1 MAACPACR
9 AENPDGT
16 RFCSSCATPLGP
28 VAALRDVR
36 KVVTILFAD
45 VTGSTV
51 LGEQLDPET
60 MRTVMGRYFAM
71 MKAVIERHG
80 GTVEKFIGDA
90 VMAVFGIPT
99 LHEDDALRA
108 VRAAADIAT
117 ELATLNAELSA
128 SRGVAIQFR
137 TGVNTGEVV
146 AGDPATGQTL
156 VTGDTVN
163 TAARLEQAAAPGEIL
178 LGALTWSLVRDA
190 VEAEPVEPIAAKG
203 KALPIVAYRLLSV
216 RPGEAGRRRRLDRPL
231 VGRERELTRLEDAF
245 RQAVADRAAGLFT
258 LLGAA
263 GIGKSRLV
271 AEFLAGLAGE
281 ATVLRGHCL
290 SYGEGITYWP
300 IGEIVRSAAGI
311 DEADTAE
318 GARAKLRAVFGDEG
332 DGDLL
337 AARVGAAIGLS
348 AEAAPQEEIFWAI
361 RRLLEHLARQRPLIV
376 VVEDIH
382 WAEPTLLDLLEYIVD
397 WSRDAPFLLLC
408 PARPELLDERTGWG
422 GTRVNATTLLLES
435 LPADASG
442 RLIANLPGGAALPGP
457 VVERIQDAAEGN
469 PLYIEEFLAMLVDDG
484 LVVEGPDGAWR
495 AKADL
500 ASVRVPA
507 SISALLAARLEQLA
521 PSERA
526 VAERGS
532 VVGRVFEAA
541 AVSELADAVLRPVVG
556 RSLLALVR
564 KEFVRPDRSEL
575 SPGDAFRFRHI
586 LIRDAAYAALP
597 KSERA
602 ELHERFADWLERT
615 AGERIAELE
624 EIVGHHL
631 DAAYRYRNELGEKGE
646 ALERLGRRAGER
658 LAGAGQAAHERGDGP
673 AAAELLASAAGQIG
687 PDTELGRLLRLE
699 LALVLFSLGRLGE
712 MISLME
718 QLSNAARAVGD
729 VSTEA
734 QARMLRMEGRSHL
747 GEIAVTGPE
756 FAVEIDAIEAL
767 MDRFDTR
774 TASIFWQN
782 KSVQLWE
789 RSNFDGSEAATLRQI
804 ELATQSGDRTMI
816 FEANFQL
823 GIQLLSGPA
832 SVAEASAQFEAML
845 GSPGL
850 SKVERADIGQR
861 LAILRAMDGNIGE
874 ARTLIADSL
883 AVFAQLGAPLYLG
896 QAYVDAGWVERL
908 AQNLDGEIEWLTRAV
923 TTLRAANA
931 EMTIPHALGRRALAE
946 AKQGAG
952 ELARRDLAAAEVEH
966 GSRPAILCAL
976 ARGHILLQEGDGAG
990 AIGEIDRAD
999 VLSHEIGKFVN
1010 IRSEALIEIA
1020 AVCFGAGLTQ
1030 RAIDSAADA
1039 VTMARAKGN
1048 RALLSR
1054 AEDDWARYGV
1064 RSAGG
1069 KRA

>member
-1 MAACPACR
+1 MAAMAACSACR
-9 AENPDGT
+9 ADNPDGA
-16 RFCSSCATPLGP
+16 RFCAECGVPLRP
-28 VAALRDVR
+28 VAASRDVR
-36 KVVTILFAD
+36 KVVTVLFAD

-60 MRTVMGRYFAM
+60 MRTIMGRYFGM

-90 VMAVFGIPT
+90 VMAVFGIPVV
-99 LHEDDALRA
+99 HEDDALRA
-108 VRAAADIAT
+108 VRAAADIGT
-117 ELATLNAELSA
+117 ELATLNAELGA
-128 SRGVAIQFR
+128 SRGLAIQFR

-163 TAARLEQAAAPGEIL
+163 TAARLEQAAPPGAVF
-178 LGALTWSLVRDA
+178 LGALTWRLVRDA
-190 VEAEPVEPIAAKG
+190 VEVEPVEPIAAKG
-203 KALPIVAYRLLSV
+203 KALPLVAYRLVAV
-216 RPGEAGRRRRLDRPL
+216 RRGEAGRRRRLDAPL
-231 VGRERELTRLEDAF
+231 VGRERELARLEEAF

-271 AEFLAGLAGE
+271 AEFLAGLVGE

-311 DEADTAE
+311 READGAE
-318 GARAKLRAVFGDEG
+318 VARAKLRALFGDAP
-332 DGDLL
+332 DADLL
-337 AARVGAAIGLS
+337 AARVGSAIGLS

-361 RRLLEHLARQRPLIV
+361 RKLLEHLAQGWPLVV

-422 GTRVNATTLLLES
+422 GGRVNATTLLLES

-646 ALERLGRRAGER
+646 ALERLGRRAGEHY
-658 LAGAGQAAHERGDGP
+658 LAAARRIRDRGD
-673 AAAELLASAAGQIG
+673 AAAASALLLAAETLPVADPAYRAELQL
-687 PDTELGRLLRLE
+687 ELGIV
-699 LALVLFSLGRLGE
+699 LAATGR
-712 MISLME
+712 
-718 QLSNAARAVGD
+718 
-729 VSTEA
+729 STEA
-734 QARMLRMEGRSHL
+734 RIRTES
-747 GEIAVTGPE
+747 
-756 FAVEIDAIEAL
+756 AL
-767 MDRFDTR
+767 
-774 TASIFWQN
+774 
-782 KSVQLWE
+782 
-789 RSNFDGSEAATLRQI
+789 
-804 ELATQSGDRTMI
+804 ELATQLHDHRLAARARILRLQVSIQDGTLTDLDPEAAAEAAAALGDAEQSGDAIALSEAYQTVGMQAYMSGKAEESSKYTRLAIEQAWASGDTSMALQAETNALVEDVVGSTPATEALTRAETLLAAAAAFPSVRGDVLRLAAVLEAMIGRSDEAADHATESVRLFEELGHPTGANLARGDKSWVARLADDLPLAEREMRIVVAAAADAGDRTMSSWGACRLAQVLM
-816 FEANFQL
+816 EAGRLDEAEPFLEEAERVDMVMNRSRVL
-823 GIQLLSGPA
+823 GARARLQAGRGRPEARELVAKLVEMLETIAFPNIRVDGFIDA
-832 SVAEASAQFEAML
+832 AEASAVLGDGATAVRYAEEA
-845 GSPGL
+845 
-850 SKVERADIGQR
+850 
-861 LAILRAMDGNIGE
+861 LR
-874 ARTLIADSL
+874 
-883 AVFAQLGAPLYLG
+883 
-896 QAYVDAGWVERL
+896 
-908 AQNLDGEIEWLTRAV
+908 
-923 TTLRAANA
+923 
-931 EMTIPHALGRRALAE
+931 LAE
-946 AKQGAG
+946 AKGNITR
-952 ELARRDLAAAEVEH
+952 ARQ
-966 GSRPAILCAL
+966 I
-976 ARGHILLQEGDGAG
+976 
-990 AIGEIDRAD
+990 
-999 VLSHEIGKFVN
+999 
-1010 IRSEALIEIA
+1010 
-1020 AVCFGAGLTQ
+1020 
-1030 RAIDSAADA
+1030 RAII
-1039 VTMARAKGN
+1039 AR
-1048 RALLSR
+1048 LESPSR
-1054 AEDDWARYGV
+1054 
-1064 RSAGG
+1064 RS
-1069 KRA
+1069 